1 MRVAYGMGMQK
12 LFFCATMLSH
22 WAYSI
27 QTAFMK
33 IKVLHQKIFLL
44 LISAMA
50 VISCSK
56 SSGYGSNNTTTPP
69 PVANAVSIVNMS
81 FTPATL
87 TVSVGTTVTWTNN
100 DGMTHTVTSDASG
113 FDSGDITMGSKYS
126 RVFSV
131 AGTYAYHCTIHP
143 AMKGTIVVK

>member
-1 MRVAYGMGMQK
+1 
-12 LFFCATMLSH
+12 
-22 WAYSI
+22 
-27 QTAFMK
+27 MK
-33 IKVLHQKIFLL
+33 NKILHLYIFLL

-50 VISCSK
+50 IVSCGK
-56 SSGYGSNNTTTPP
+56 SSGYGSNTTTPP

-100 DGMTHTVTSDASG
+100 DGMTHTVTSDASS

-131 AGTYAYHCTIHP
+131 AGTFTYHCTIHP

>member
-1 MRVAYGMGMQK
+1 
-12 LFFCATMLSH
+12 MLSH

-33 IKVLHQKIFLL
+33 IKILHQYIFLL

-50 VISCSK
+50 IISCGK
-56 SSGYGSNNTTTPP
+56 SSGYGNNNTTTPP
-69 PVANAVSIVNMS
+69 PAANAVSIVNMS
-81 FTPATL
+81 FSPATL
-87 TVSVGTTVTWTNN
+87 TVTVGTTVTWTNN
-100 DGMTHTVTSDASG
+100 DNITHTVTSDASG

-131 AGTYAYHCTIHP
+131 AGTYTYHCTIHP
-143 AMKGTIVVK
+143 TMKGTIVVK

>member
-1 MRVAYGMGMQK
+1 
-12 LFFCATMLSH
+12 
-22 WAYSI
+22 
-27 QTAFMK
+27 MK
-33 IKVLHQKIFLL
+33 IKVLHQNILL
-44 LISAMA
+44 LMISVIAF
-50 VISCSK
+50 ISCGK
-56 SSGYGSNNTTTPP
+56 SSGYGNNNTTTPP
-69 PVANAVSIVNMS
+69 PVANTVSIVNMS

-126 RVFSV
+126 KVFSV